1 MLVLEV
7 GGRFFRPNRMAIQIN
22 VPRYIMNVIL
32 YQFYEV
38 IMIWSYF
45 DQNSKTIHFMSY
57 NCINVFVGGYIE
69 LNEINANS
77 TRNSQVASSS

>member
-1 MLVLEV
+1 MLVFEV
-7 GGRFFRPNRMAIQIN
+7 GGRFFKPKGMAIQIN
-22 VPRYIMNVIL
+22 VPHYIMTIIL

-38 IMIWSYF
+38 ILIWSYF
-45 DQNSKTIHFMSY
+45 EKNSKKDTFMSY
-57 NCINVFVGGYIE
+57 NYINVFVGGYIE